1 LPIRRRARRGKQ
13 VAAAVALVPFALAG
27 AGWLYQRVSLRRD
40 RRRFPPAGL
49 LLSRGGRYLH
59 LQQQGSGRPAVVFE
73 AGLAAS
79 SLSWARVQPLV
90 AEFASAVSY
99 DRAGFGW
106 SGVSLRDASLT
117 DLLDDLLSVVE
128 WAGGDAPVVLVAHS
142 FGALLAL
149 GFAQRHPERVA
160 GLVLVDPVSLATWS
174 DCSERNQER
183 LEVGAALSRRGAWLA
198 EFGVVRGA
206 LTLLQYGGQRMA
218 QEIGRRA
225 AGLGASTLDRLTG
238 EVGKLP
244 RELWPVIAAHWS
256 RASSFRTMA
265 SALEALPRCAC
276 ELGQPVLSA
285 DMPVAI
291 LSAAAT
297 SAEEMRERN
306 QWLRSVRVSQ
316 HRVLEETGH
325 WLHLE
330 RAEEVAAA
338 VQWCVERARVRTP
351 QES

>member
-1 LPIRRRARRGKQ
+1 
-13 VAAAVALVPFALAG
+13 
-27 AGWLYQRVSLRRD
+27 
-40 RRRFPPAGL
+40 
-49 LLSRGGRYLH
+49 
-59 LQQQGSGRPAVVFE
+59 
-73 AGLAAS
+73 
-79 SLSWARVQPLV
+79 
-90 AEFASAVSY
+90 
-99 DRAGFGW
+99 
-106 SGVSLRDASLT
+106 
-117 DLLDDLLSVVE
+117 
-128 WAGGDAPVVLVAHS
+128 
-142 FGALLAL
+142 
-149 GFAQRHPERVA
+149 
-160 GLVLVDPVSLATWS
+160 
-174 DCSERNQER
+174 
-183 LEVGAALSRRGAWLA
+183 
-198 EFGVVRGA
+198 VVRGA
-206 LTLLQYGGQRMA
+206 LTLLQHGGQRMA

-225 AGLGASTLDRLTG
+225 AGRGSSTLDRLTG

-276 ELGQPVLSA
+276 ELGQPALSA

-338 VQWCVERARVRTP
+338 VQWCVERARARTP